1 MYLKKRNTNVFSI
14 SKKKYLKN
22 LGEVDAGE
30 KQKNQY
36 EYE

>member
-1 MYLKKRNTNVFSI
+1 MFSQFQKKI
-14 SKKKYLKN
+14 LKN